1 MARTVRGQER
11 SRERLQTLVARMA
24 WVAASIGRLLLAWVL
39 AVAALLVG
47 ARLTGYAE
55 RQFYYP
61 DRVVYGTPTDQGLRY
76 DDVWFESFDGVRLHG
91 WFVYAVGPATATVI
105 HVHGNA
111 QNMTAHFSFV
121 DWLPRRGFH
130 VFAFDYRGYG
140 ASEGHPDRAGVHR
153 DVAAA
158 LGAVRRWPHATPDRM
173 VALGQSLGASVL
185 LTVLAHE
192 RGHGI
197 RAVIADSAFFSH
209 SAIVADHLGRFG
221 IPARWRS
228 PLARWLI
235 SDEYSPG
242 PVIANVAPVPV
253 VFFHGTRDRIVPC
266 HHSRQ
271 LYEQAREPRQLWLA
285 EGRDHTEAILEP
297 EWQDRI
303 VQFFLRALDSAER
316 SGSSMVKSS
325 ARTDR

>member
-1 MARTVRGQER
+1 MRA
-11 SRERLQTLVARMA
+11 LAARMA
-24 WVAASIGRLLLAWVL
+24 RVFASLGRLVLAWVL
-39 AVAALLVG
+39 AVAVLLIG
-47 ARLTGYAE
+47 AKLTGYAD

-61 DRVVYGTPTDQGLRY
+61 DHVVYGTPADQGLRY
-76 DDVWFESFDGVRLHG
+76 DDVWFESSDGTRLHG

-140 ASEGHPDRAGVHR
+140 ASDGHPDRAGVHR

-158 LGAVRRWPHATPDRM
+158 LGAIRRWPHATPDRM

-197 RAVIADSAFFSH
+197 RAVVADSAFFSH

-242 PVIANVAPVPV
+242 PVVARLAPVPV
-253 VFFHGTRDRIVPC
+253 VFFHGTRDRIIPC
-266 HHSRQ
+266 EHSRR
-271 LYEQAREPRQLWLA
+271 LYEHAAEPRQLWLA
-285 EGRDHTEAILEP
+285 QGCDHTEAILEP
-297 EWQDRI
+297 AWQNRI
-303 VQFFLRALDSAER
+303 VQFFLLALDSAER
-316 SGSSMVKSS
+316 PEASTMVSG
-325 ARTDR
+325 ARTER